1 MQSENTSAKRTRWGE
16 KPYYSL
22 DYHYRELFGQKVYKI
37 ALDASMTCPN
47 RDGTI
52 HDRGCIFCSNGGSG
66 EFAMPPQDTISTQ
79 IDKAIDFLQ
88 QHGKKTGN
96 QFIAYFQSFSNTYGP
111 VEYLEKIFTQAMEHS
126 SITGLSIATRPDC
139 FSPEVYNLLEKLQ
152 KQKPLWV
159 ELGLQTIHES
169 TARFIRRGYPLATFD
184 ACIAS
189 LRQRKIPAVAH
200 IILGLPGEGE
210 TEVLATINHLNQLA
224 VDGVKIQLLHI
235 LKGTD
240 LAEITPPCPVLSLE
254 EYTNLLLQCIGH
266 LSPETVIH
274 RLTGDGPRNLLIA
287 PRWSL
292 DKRHVLNHISRAMK
306 EQQIYQGKYYDSRDI
321 KII

>member
-111 VEYLEKIFTQAMEHS
+111 VEYLEKIFTQAMAHP
-126 SITGLSIATRPDC
+126 SIAGLSIATRPDC
-139 FSPEVYNLLEKLQ
+139 FSPEVYKLLEELQ

-169 TARFIRRGYPLATFD
+169 TARFIGNDKSFKPAGNRWCKNPVIAHFKGDRPSRDHSSLPRPLPGGIYEPPPPVHRPSLPGDRDSSAYRGRAQESFDRSPLEPGQA
-184 ACIAS
+184 ACAKPHFPRHEKARNIS
-189 LRQRKIPAVAH
+189 RKI
-200 IILGLPGEGE
+200 L
-210 TEVLATINHLNQLA
+210 
-224 VDGVKIQLLHI
+224 
-235 LKGTD
+235 
-240 LAEITPPCPVLSLE
+240 
-254 EYTNLLLQCIGH
+254 
-266 LSPETVIH
+266 
-274 RLTGDGPRNLLIA
+274 
-287 PRWSL
+287 
-292 DKRHVLNHISRAMK
+292 
-306 EQQIYQGKYYDSRDI
+306 
-321 KII
+321 